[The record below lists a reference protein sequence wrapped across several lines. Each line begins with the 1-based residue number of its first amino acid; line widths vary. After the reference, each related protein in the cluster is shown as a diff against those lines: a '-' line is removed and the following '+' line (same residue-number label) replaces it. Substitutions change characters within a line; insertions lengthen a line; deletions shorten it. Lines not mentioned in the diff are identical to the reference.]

1 MLSRCYAPPPS
12 RPARWASWFTRQMYK
27 TNIGLVMC
35 AFGIAEFIGGFT
47 IGRFVESYGR
57 SPGLAFGTTCL
68 IGAFFM
74 TYSGNSDMSDFCGK
88 RHPGTVTDDGSAKP
102 CKEFEAYG
110 PFYVAAALYGF
121 MDCSFQSIAAAIC
134 AKSFNATG
142 NTPDAWALF
151 RTFQALGVH
160 KNFDII
166 LDPGLTPHSF
176 PPCAGRGVCSAW

>member
-1 MLSRCYAPPPS
+1 
-12 RPARWASWFTRQMYK
+12 MYK

-68 IGAFFM
+68 VGAFFM

-88 RHPGTVTDDGSAKP
+88 QHPETVSDGGSAKP

-151 RTFQALGVH
+151 RTFQALGVRQPRH
-160 KNFDII
+160 RF
-166 LDPGLTPHSF
+166 LSWF
-176 PPCAGRGVCSAW
+176 FWGVFF

>member
-1 MLSRCYAPPPS
+1 
-12 RPARWASWFTRQMYK
+12 
-27 TNIGLVMC
+27 MC

-47 IGRFVESYGR
+47 IGPFVESYGR

-68 IGAFFM
+68 VGAFFM
-74 TYSGNSDMSDFCGK
+74 TYSGYSDMSDFCGK
-88 RHPGTVTDDGSAKP
+88 LHPTSVSGDVSDGSARP

-142 NTPDAWALF
+142 AATS
-151 RTFQALGVH
+151 TSV
-160 KNFDII
+160 
-166 LDPGLTPHSF
+166 
-176 PPCAGRGVCSAW
+176 

>member
-1 MLSRCYAPPPS
+1 
-12 RPARWASWFTRQMYK
+12 MYK

-68 IGAFFM
+68 VGAFFM

-88 RHPGTVTDDGSAKP
+88 QHPETVSDGGSAKP

-151 RTFQALGVH
+151 RTFQALGVRQPRH
-160 KNFDII
+160 RCCVVLCVCFFVFFWGTRVSRRIR
-166 LDPGLTPHSF
+166 SF
-176 PPCAGRGVCSAW
+176 PPRTQPCDVLDLVTMVIGC